1 MPRVSLLL
9 PLLLAAGVVAL
20 SPSSVA
26 AQRAAPGVGTLAK
39 SLTCDQGCS
48 RVHTADDETVG
59 WGCTSGNDG
68 GGYACGASVSGC
80 VVMICSGGACCRGTA
95 LRPADDRGILAIVRT
110 CPTAPPVGR
119 APRQA
124 ALAT

>member
-1 MPRVSLLL
+1 MPRATLLL
-9 PLLLAAGVVAL
+9 PLLLAAGMVAIAP
-20 SPSSVA
+20 SPAA
-26 AQRAAPGVGTLAK
+26 AQWAAPGAGTQAK

-59 WGCTSGNDG
+59 WGCTSGHDG

-95 LRPADDRGILAIVRT
+95 LLPADDRGILAIVRT
-110 CPTAPPVGR
+110 CPSAPPVDR
-119 APRQA
+119 DPRHA
-124 ALAT
+124 ALVT